1 MLERA
6 RWHSL
11 EQKMSHKEFMD
22 SGLFAIVRK
31 VEISYESEARP
42 GDDLL
47 VRTGLESVGNTSF
60 TVQQEV
66 RNARDAVVCQAKV
79 VYVAVGKD
87 RRPTRVPDEWRS
99 MFSAWTEK

>member
-11 EQKMSHKEFMD
+11 EQKMSHQEFMD

-42 GDDLL
+42 GDEL
-47 VRTGLESVGNTSF
+47 VIRTGLESVGNTSF
-60 TVQQEV
+60 AVQQEV
-66 RNARDAVVCQAKV
+66 RNAADVVVCRSKV
-79 VYVAVGKD
+79 VYVAVGSD
-87 RRPTRVPDEWRS
+87 RRPTRVPDEWRT
-99 MFSAWTEK
+99 MFGAWEEK